1 MEKIAVPTR
10 FNKTG
15 RRVLQ
20 IPLDERKVCAP
31 AYQLYRKAC
40 LRAQEEWKLKCES
53 LIRKY
58 VERMAH
64 WIASYVA
71 RDSTPATEKYRVA
84 KFLAEQSLAERGPMN
99 TTGPGSS
106 ERWSIQLGDMKELS
120 VFEEEAWEYYVAA
133 SNEADAERDAAI
145 AQATSDCDEMKR
157 ALRQEVSALLR
168 IKKTRRG
175 SGI

>member
-1 MEKIAVPTR
+1 MEKIVVPPR

-20 IPLDERKVCAP
+20 IPLDESKICAP
-31 AYQLYRKAC
+31 AYQLYRKARF
-40 LRAQEEWKLKCES
+40 RAQEEWKLKCES

-58 VERMAH
+58 VERMAD

-71 RDSTPATEKYRVA
+71 RDSTPATEKYKVA
-84 KFLAEQSLAERGPMN
+84 KFLAEQSLTEREPMN

-106 ERWSIQLGDMKELS
+106 ERWSIQLGDMEELS
-120 VFEEEAWEYYVAA
+120 VAEEEAWEDYVAA
-133 SNEADAERDAAI
+133 SNKAEMERDTAI
-145 AQATSDCDEMKR
+145 AQATSDCDEVKR

-168 IKKTRRG
+168 D
-175 SGI
+175 